1 MVESQQSLYVIMENS
16 EPNSICDKSDST
28 ESLTD
33 ASDNIE
39 NPSDI
44 GITNKAFVGEDELDV
59 KKSKPQQS
67 SSSRVEDIV
76 IVSSISACLKCFTFS
91 FFIELR
97 HRW

>member
-1 MVESQQSLYVIMENS
+1 MAEYQQSVSIIMENS

-44 GITNKAFVGEDELDV
+44 GITNKAFVSDDELYV
-59 KKSKPQQS
+59 KKSKLQQS
-67 SSSRVEDIV
+67 SSSSFEDIG
-76 IVSSISACLKCFTFS
+76 IVRSISAFLNGFTFS
-91 FFIELR
+91 FL
-97 HRW
+97 

>member
-1 MVESQQSLYVIMENS
+1 MAESQQSVSIIMETS

-44 GITNKAFVGEDELDV
+44 GITNEAFVGEDELDV
-59 KKSKPQQS
+59 KKSKLQQS
-67 SSSRVEDIV
+67 SSSSFEDIV
-76 IVSSISACLKCFTFS
+76 IVRSISAFLNGFTFS
-91 FFIELR
+91 FL
-97 HRW
+97 

>member
-1 MVESQQSLYVIMENS
+1 MAEYQQSVSIIMENS

-44 GITNKAFVGEDELDV
+44 GITNEAFVGDDELYV
-59 KKSKPQQS
+59 KKSK
-67 SSSRVEDIV
+67 
-76 IVSSISACLKCFTFS
+76 L
-91 FFIELR
+91 
-97 HRW
+97 